1 MSGDMHNK
9 YCDIPEAEMAKCTE
23 PSHCR
28 FQIWA
33 PDHHCSMNNLAF
45 SAYAFRQQQIE
56 DVIAALANIDDDPN
70 DFLVQQAAFLAAGI
84 DSDSLSDDEIT
95 YMEREVSR
103 RRCLR

>member
-56 DVIAALANIDDDPN
+56 DLIDALAAAADPN
-70 DFLVQQAAFLAAGI
+70 DYATQLSIYNALDF
-84 DSDSLSDDEIT
+84 DSDTLTIDEVNYI
-95 YMEREVSR
+95 EREVSR
-103 RRCLR
+103 RRV